1 MARRRLIKDAAM
13 GSDEALGSVTLT
25 RSITSLFGTGES
37 RSVLDDGRK
46 NASRVSIALFPG
58 RIVQWG

>member
-1 MARRRLIKDAAM
+1 M
-13 GSDEALGSVTLT
+13 GSDEALGRVTLT